1 MNRVLH
7 LTTGEEIIGVVSEG
21 ESTFLIT
28 HPFYMEVMDHP
39 DEGSGIRLSY
49 LLAFSSQNSV
59 QINKSSVVY
68 DYQPSEK
75 MSEYYE
81 RLVEYTVT
89 KNHNAV
95 IEETIESME
104 EMDRRWKKMISS
116 RFVGKST
123 VN

>member
-7 LTTGEEIIGVVSEG
+7 LNTGEEIIGVISEG

-28 HPFYMEVMDHP
+28 HPFYMEIMDDP
-39 DEGSGIRLSY
+39 DQGSGIRLSY

-68 DYQPSEK
+68 DYKPSER
-75 MSEYYE
+75 MIEYYN

-89 KNHNAV
+89 KNHDAV

-104 EMDRRWKKMISS
+104 EMDRRWKKMISN
-116 RFVGKST
+116 RFIGKSS

>member
-7 LTTGEEIIGVVSEG
+7 LNTGEEIIGVVSEG
-21 ESTFLIT
+21 DSTFLIT
-28 HPFYMEVMDHP
+28 NPFYMEVYDDP
-39 DEGSGIRLSY
+39 DQGSGIRLSY
-49 LLAFSSQNSV
+49 LLAFSSQKSV
-59 QINKSSVVY
+59 QIKKTDVVY
-68 DYQPSEK
+68 DYLPSDR
-75 MSEYYE
+75 MAEYYN

-89 KNHNAV
+89 KNHDAI

-116 RFVGKST
+116 RFIGKSS

>member
-21 ESTFLIT
+21 DSTFLIT
-28 HPFYMEVMDHP
+28 HPFWMDIVDDP
-39 DEGSGIRLSY
+39 DQGSGVRLNY
-49 LLAFSSQNSV
+49 LLAFSSQKSV

-68 DYQPSEK
+68 DYQPSDK
-75 MSEYYE
+75 MSEYYN

-89 KNHNAV
+89 KNHDKV

-104 EMDRRWKKMISS
+104 EMDRRYKKMLSL
-116 RFVGKST
+116 RFVGRNSI
-123 VN
+123 N

>member
-1 MNRVLH
+1 MRVLH
-7 LTTGEEIIGVVSEG
+7 LITGEEIIGVVSEG
-21 ESTFLIT
+21 DSTFLIT
-28 HPFYMEVMDHP
+28 NPFWMDIVDDP
-39 DEGSGIRLSY
+39 DQGSGVRLSY
-49 LLAFSSQNSV
+49 LLAFSSQKSV

-68 DYQPSEK
+68 EYQPSEK
-75 MSEYYE
+75 MSEYYN

-89 KNHNAV
+89 KNHDAV

-116 RFVGKST
+116 RFVGKSS

>member
-21 ESTFLIT
+21 DSTFLIT
-28 HPFYMEVMDHP
+28 HPFWMDIVDDP
-39 DEGSGIRLSY
+39 DQGSGVRLSY

-75 MSEYYE
+75 MSEYYN

-89 KNHNAV
+89 KNHDAV

-116 RFVGKST
+116 RFVGKSS

>member
-1 MNRVLH
+1 MRVLH
-7 LTTGEEIIGVVSEG
+7 LSTGEEIIGVVSEG
-21 ESTFLIT
+21 DSTFLIT
-28 HPFYMEVMDHP
+28 HPFWMDIV
-39 DEGSGIRLSY
+39 DDTDQGSGVRLSY
-49 LLAFSSQNSV
+49 LLAFSSQKSV

-75 MSEYYE
+75 MTEYYN

-89 KNHNAV
+89 KNHEAV

-116 RFVGKST
+116 RFVGKSS

>member
-21 ESTFLIT
+21 DSTFLIT
-28 HPFYMEVMDHP
+28 NPFWMDIVDDP
-39 DEGSGIRLSY
+39 DQGSGVRLSY
-49 LLAFSSQNSV
+49 LLAFSSQKSV

-75 MSEYYE
+75 MAEYYN

-89 KNHNAV
+89 KNHDAI

-116 RFVGKST
+116 RFVGKSS

>member
-7 LTTGEEIIGVVSEG
+7 LSTGEEIIGVVSEG
-21 ESTFLIT
+21 DSTFLIT
-28 HPFYMEVMDHP
+28 NPFWMDIVDDP
-39 DEGSGIRLSY
+39 DQGSGVRLSY

-75 MSEYYE
+75 MAEYYT

-89 KNHNAV
+89 KNHDAV
-95 IEETIESME
+95 LEETIESME
-104 EMDRRWKKMISS
+104 EMDRRWKKMISN
-116 RFVGKST
+116 RFVGKSS

>member
-21 ESTFLIT
+21 DSTFLIT
-28 HPFYMEVMDHP
+28 NPFWMDIVDDP
-39 DEGSGIRLSY
+39 DQGSGVRLSY
-49 LLAFSSQNSV
+49 LLAFSSQKSV

-68 DYQPSEK
+68 DYTPSEK
-75 MSEYYE
+75 MAEYYT

-89 KNHNAV
+89 KNHDAV
-95 IEETIESME
+95 LEETLESME
-104 EMDRRWKKMISS
+104 DMDRRWKKMISS

>member
-1 MNRVLH
+1 
-7 LTTGEEIIGVVSEG
+7 
-21 ESTFLIT
+21 
-28 HPFYMEVMDHP
+28 MDIV
-39 DEGSGIRLSY
+39 DDQDQGSGIRLSY
-49 LLAFSSQNSV
+49 LLTFSAQNSV

-68 DYQPSEK
+68 DYQPSER
-75 MSEYYE
+75 MEEYYT

-89 KNHNAV
+89 KNHDAV

-104 EMDRRWKKMISS
+104 EMDRRWKKLLSR

>member
-7 LTTGEEIIGVVSEG
+7 LITGEEIIGVVSEG
-21 ESTFLIT
+21 DSTFLIT
-28 HPFYMEVMDHP
+28 NPFYMEVMDDP
-39 DEGSGIRLSY
+39 DQGSGIRLSY
-49 LLAFSSQNSV
+49 LLAFSSQKSV

-68 DYQPSEK
+68 DYMPSDK
-75 MSEYYE
+75 MAEYYT

-89 KNHNAV
+89 KNHDAV

-104 EMDRRWKKMISS
+104 DMDRRWKKMISS
-116 RFVGKST
+116 RFIGKSS

>member
-1 MNRVLH
+1 MRVLH
-7 LTTGEEIIGVVSEG
+7 LITGEEIIGVVSEG
-21 ESTFLIT
+21 DTTFLIT
-28 HPFYMEVMDHP
+28 HPFWMDIV
-39 DEGSGIRLSY
+39 DDSDQGSGVRLSY
-49 LLAFSSQNSV
+49 LLAFSSQKSV

-75 MSEYYE
+75 MSEYYN

-89 KNHNAV
+89 KNHEAV

-116 RFVGKST
+116 RFIGKSS

>member
-7 LTTGEEIIGVVSEG
+7 LSTGEEIIGVVSEG
-21 ESTFLIT
+21 DSTFLIT
-28 HPFYMEVMDHP
+28 NPFWMDIVDDP
-39 DEGSGIRLSY
+39 DQGSGVRLSY
-49 LLAFSSQNSV
+49 LLAFSSQKSV

-75 MSEYYE
+75 MAEYYN

-89 KNHNAV
+89 KNHDAV
-95 IEETIESME
+95 LEETIESME
-104 EMDRRWKKMISS
+104 EMDRRWKKMISN
-116 RFVGKST
+116 RFVGKSS

>member
-7 LTTGEEIIGVVSEG
+7 LSTGEEIIGVVSEG
-21 ESTFLIT
+21 DSTFLIT
-28 HPFYMEVMDHP
+28 NPFWMDIVDDP
-39 DEGSGIRLSY
+39 DQGSGVRLSY
-49 LLAFSSQNSV
+49 LLAFSSQKSV

-75 MSEYYE
+75 MAEYYT

-89 KNHNAV
+89 KNHDAV
-95 IEETIESME
+95 LEETIESME
-104 EMDRRWKKMISS
+104 EMDRRWKKMISN
-116 RFVGKST
+116 RFVGKSS

>member
-7 LTTGEEIIGVVSEG
+7 LSTGEEIIGVVSEG
-21 ESTFLIT
+21 DSTFLIT
-28 HPFYMEVMDHP
+28 NPFWMDIVDDP
-39 DEGSGIRLSY
+39 DQGSGVRLSY
-49 LLAFSSQNSV
+49 LLAFSSQKSV

-75 MSEYYE
+75 MAEYYT

-89 KNHNAV
+89 KNHDAV
-95 IEETIESME
+95 LEETIESME

-116 RFVGKST
+116 RFVGKSS

>member
-1 MNRVLH
+1 M
-7 LTTGEEIIGVVSEG
+7 EI
-21 ESTFLIT
+21 
-28 HPFYMEVMDHP
+28 MDDP
-39 DEGSGIRLSY
+39 DQGSGIRLSY

-59 QINKSSVVY
+59 QINKTDVVY

-75 MSEYYE
+75 MAEYYN

-89 KNHNAV
+89 KNHDAI

-104 EMDRRWKKMISS
+104 EMDRRWKQMISN
-116 RFVGKST
+116 RFIGKSS

>member
-7 LTTGEEIIGVVSEG
+7 LITGEEIIGVVSEG
-21 ESTFLIT
+21 DSTFLIKE
-28 HPFYMEVMDHP
+28 PFYMEIVDDP
-39 DEGSGIRLSY
+39 DQGSGVRLSY

-75 MSEYYE
+75 MTAYYN
-81 RLVEYTVT
+81 RLVEYSVNR
-89 KNHNAV
+89 KHDA
-95 IEETIESME
+95 ILEETIESME
-104 EMDRRWKKMISS
+104 EMDRRWKKMITN
-116 RFVGKST
+116 RIVGKSS

>member
-1 MNRVLH
+1 MRVLH
-7 LTTGEEIIGVVSEG
+7 LITGEEIIGVVSEG
-21 ESTFLIT
+21 DSTFLIT
-28 HPFYMEVMDHP
+28 NPFYMEVYDDP
-39 DEGSGIRLSY
+39 NQGSGIRLNY

-68 DYQPSEK
+68 DYLPSDR
-75 MSEYYE
+75 MAEYYN

-89 KNHNAV
+89 KNHDAI

-116 RFVGKST
+116 RFVGKSS